1 MAAIIKSHTLAWV
14 VEIAEIYFPTDLEAR
29 STRPRG
35 QQGRLLLG
43 LVREN
48 LPRPLFQF
56 LLVC

>member
-1 MAAIIKSHTLAWV
+1 MAAMIKSHTLAWV

-43 LVREN
+43 L
-48 LPRPLFQF
+48 
-56 LLVC
+56 